1 MTGLKA
7 PSPLLSVLKLSP
19 FRRAAVSGWAVAG
32 AGLAGLLCSGEGTEG
47 AVIARQAVAG
57 LAGDTGPRT
66 NPGAAQPGN
75 PIPTAPGAEI
85 AIFQTRA
92 EHFTC

>member
-1 MTGLKA
+1 M
-7 PSPLLSVLKLSP
+7 
-19 FRRAAVSGWAVAG
+19 AG
-32 AGLAGLLCSGEGTEG
+32 AGLAGSLCSGEGTEG
-47 AVIARQAVAG
+47 AVIARQAVA
-57 LAGDTGPRT
+57 A
-66 NPGAAQPGN
+66 GAAQPGN